1 MEKPFKLPKLLWYL
15 TISLLIWLPLSPF
28 VVTVT
33 GLPALSLYRELVV
46 IMLVAISFRYRR
58 QTKQYL
64 LDDTERLLAALV
76 ILALLSTLLVT
87 HDWFALLWSARYSL
101 EPWLVFWAL
110 HPFYLTPKRREQL
123 LGGWVKLAVGL
134 ILIGIL
140 MVTVIGKERLI
151 KIGYNAEVA
160 VGNGQWTAQATLP
173 AYQTVAGSIPRLQST
188 LTGPIQFA
196 GYLLI
201 LFALLPY
208 VRQRQPQWYL
218 AIYFITIVGLIGTFS
233 RAAWVAVFLLV
244 LWALIKKLRSRGWS
258 GSDITALALV
268 TLIVGVVS
276 IGLVLFRA
284 NNETGRQLVAEI
296 FNREGSDREHVESI
310 SQSLAQWPKLA
321 TTGFGFGR
329 SGAGSI
335 QNAARNSAAPAARFV
350 DNSYLRW
357 LEELGPLGLFVFCS
371 LLVLILLD
379 LNKNPLNK
387 PLAVAGMAL
396 ILTAFFTD
404 MWLEAAPVITWT
416 VFVGLTHQ
424 APPEPLATQAL
435 KLFSYDISPLDLSQT
450 LAKIEQWS
458 LSDKPRQIIT
468 LNPEMMM
475 AAASNTNLRKAITEA
490 DLITA
495 DGAGILAALA
505 WVEWADRQPRW
516 LISSGG
522 WLVWLWIFTLLI
534 FMPQRLKPTAY
545 RVTGSDITTAIL
557 KTGTS
562 QRLALLGSTAA
573 TLAEAKQ
580 NIARA
585 NNTNLRLVFCET
597 GPEPN
602 VSGEW
607 PLTEGRKLFGRLNH
621 AKPTILL
628 VAYGVPKQELVI
640 QRHRSQLGVP
650 VMIGVSGAFDSV
662 IAQTVRR
669 APKLIQDLHLEW
681 LWRLILQPKRWG
693 RIYTAVWQFP
703 STITRMVL
711 TADPE

>member
-1 MEKPFKLPKLLWYL
+1 MEKPFKLPKYLWYL

-33 GLPALSLYRELVV
+33 KLPALSLYRELVV
-46 IMLVAISFRYRR
+46 FVLVVASYIYRR

-64 LDDTERLLAALV
+64 IDDTERLIAALI
-76 ILALLSTLLVT
+76 ILALVSTLLVT
-87 HDWFALLWSARYSL
+87 HDFFALLWSARYSL

-110 HPFYLTPKRREQL
+110 HVFSVSDEHRQQL
-123 LGGWVKLAVGL
+123 IGSWVKLAVGL
-134 ILIGIL
+134 ILVGIL

-196 GYLLI
+196 GFVLL

-233 RAAWVAVFLLV
+233 RAAWVAVFIL
-244 LWALIKKLRSRGWS
+244 ALFGVIKKLKAKGWT
-258 GSDITALALV
+258 GSNITALALV
-268 TLIVGVVS
+268 TLVVAVVS

-284 NNETGRQLVAEI
+284 NNESGRQLVAEI

-310 SQSLAQWPKLA
+310 SQSLTKWPKLV

-335 QNAARNSAAPAARFV
+335 QNAARNTAAPAPRFV

-371 LLVLILLD
+371 LLALLLLD
-379 LNKNPLNK
+379 LRKDPQNK
-387 PLAVAGMAL
+387 PLAVAGVAL

-416 VFVGLTHQ
+416 VFVGLAHR
-424 APPEPLATQAL
+424 APPRPLAAQSPR
-435 KLFSYDISPLDLSQT
+435 LFAYELSQLNLEQT
-450 LAKIEQWS
+450 LKQIEQWS
-458 LSDKPRQIIT
+458 LTTKPHQIIT
-468 LNPEMMM
+468 LNPEMMI
-475 AAASNTNLRKAITEA
+475 AAANNIDLRTAITQA
-490 DLITA
+490 DLVTA

-505 WVEWADRQPRW
+505 WVKWANHQPRW
-516 LISSGG
+516 LIYSCG
-522 WLVWLWIFTLLI
+522 WIIWLWIFTLLI
-534 FMPQRLKPTAY
+534 FMPDRLKPTTY
-545 RVTGSDITTAIL
+545 QVTGSDITAAIL
-557 KTGTS
+557 KTGTN
-562 QRLALLGSTAA
+562 QRLALLGSTAK

-580 NIARA
+580 NIARS
-585 NNTNLRLVFCET
+585 NNSNLRLVFCET

-602 VSGEW
+602 VTGEW
-607 PLTEGRKLFGRLNH
+607 PQTESRKLFGRLNH
-621 AKPTILL
+621 TKPTILL

-640 QRHRSQLGVP
+640 NRHRSQLDVP

-669 APKLIQDLHLEW
+669 APKLIRELHLEW
-681 LWRLILQPKRWG
+681 LWRLVLQPKRLG
-693 RIYTAVWQFP
+693 RIYNAVWQFP
-703 STITRMVL
+703 RLITRNSL
-711 TADPE
+711 KNS